1 MLRIVRLLLA
11 VLAAVVIVGFAI
23 ANRVPVPVSFAPFPI
38 VIELPVYGV
47 FLFGLVIGVLV
58 GGIGAW
64 LGTLRKRR
72 EARRL
77 RSKVWALENQL
88 SAVRQ
93 REEQA
98 EAERYTSQRALAAA
112 GAAR

>member
-1 MLRIVRLLLA
+1 MLRLVRLLLA
-11 VLAAVVIVGFAI
+11 VLAAVVIVGFAV

-58 GGIGAW
+58 GGLGAW
-64 LGTLRKRR
+64 LGSLGKRR
-72 EARRL
+72 EGRRL
-77 RSKVWALENQL
+77 RRKVWALENQL
-88 SAVRQ
+88 SALRQ
-93 REEQA
+93 QDERAQA
-98 EAERYTSQRALAAA
+98 ERHTGQRALAAA